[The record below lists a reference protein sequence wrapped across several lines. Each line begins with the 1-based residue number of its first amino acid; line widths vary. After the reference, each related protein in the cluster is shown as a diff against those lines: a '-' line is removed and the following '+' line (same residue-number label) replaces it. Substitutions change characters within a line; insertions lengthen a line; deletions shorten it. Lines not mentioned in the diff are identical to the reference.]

1 MALIGTLTSGVS
13 ALKTFTKDLEVI
25 GNNVAN
31 VNTTAFKSSKIA
43 IEQDFT
49 STLRAS
55 QASGDDSG
63 SVSPMQIGTG
73 VKFSGVNVRFTQGAL
88 STTGQDTD
96 LGVSGSGYF
105 LVKNSAGDG
114 SIYATR
120 VGSFKWDDQGFLVN
134 DKGMRV
140 QGLTGDYDT
149 PVTGTSST
157 VGDIQ
162 LDSTLPD
169 GISRQSVS
177 IDKSGQVVEF
187 YTNGE
192 SKVIGKVLLQDF
204 KQPSMLMNEGEG
216 LYSALSAAG
225 PKGDGTSDVLFTD
238 TGAVDPATTYGAG
251 GETGLGTIESGT
263 LELSNVDLT
272 EEFANMIT
280 AQRSFQA
287 ASRIVTISDNILEEI
302 VNLKR

>member
-43 IEQDFT
+43 ISQDFT

-55 QASGDDSG
+55 QASGDGVS
-63 SVSPMQIGTG
+63 SVEPMQIGTG
-73 VKFSGVNVRFTQGAL
+73 VKFNGVNVRFTQGAL

-105 LVKNSAGDG
+105 LVKSTGD
-114 SIYATR
+114 SSVYATR
-120 VGSFKWDDQGFLVN
+120 VGAFRWDDNGYLINSQ
-134 DKGMRV
+134 GMRV
-140 QGLTGDYDT
+140 QGLTGDYSA
-149 PVTGTSST
+149 PVDNTST
-157 VGDIQ
+157 AVGDIQ
-162 LDSTLPD
+162 LDQSLPT
-169 GISRQSVS
+169 GVSRQSVS
-177 IDKSGQVVEF
+177 IDRSGQVVEF

-192 SKVIGKVLLQDF
+192 SKAIGKVLLQDF
-204 KQPSMLMNEGEG
+204 KQPSMLMNRGEG
-216 LYSALSAAG
+216 LYTGLSAAG
-225 PKGDGTSDVLFTD
+225 PKGDGSTDVLFTD
-238 TGAVDPATTYGAG
+238 STAAAVATTYAAG
-251 GETGLGTIESGT
+251 GEKGLGTIEAGT

-287 ASRIVTISDNILEEI
+287 ASRVVTISDNVLEEI